1 MVLTGAAESAAEHPA
16 LYSETDGLTIFA
28 SFTPAVRNNLTV
40 LFGAGLC
47 FWAGL
52 AGLLPTLPLFIATL
66 GGSGQQI
73 GIVMASFAIG
83 LLATRPYLSRLAD
96 ERGRKVVLLVG
107 LGAIA
112 LAPFGYLL
120 VQFLPRAIVP
130 LSLGSYTITLDS
142 SILAMIGI
150 RAFHGLSIAAFV
162 VAYSAL
168 VLDLAPP
175 ANRGELLGYMTL
187 VNPIGLALG
196 PAIGGFLYEA
206 TGFTTAFLVMGVLG
220 MVGLLLVARLHEPYR
235 PPSTA
240 ENAGS
245 KEFWGQLWSG
255 RVRTPALILLLVGLA
270 FGTLSTFVPLY
281 VREAGLALN
290 VGLIYTASAL
300 ASFMS
305 RLIAGR
311 ASDRYGRG
319 RFITASLLIYSLGMA
334 MFWLAHSAPMFLLAG
349 FIQGFAGGTLIPM
362 IAALMGDRSTASD
375 RGRTFG
381 LAMVGFDVGIALAGP
396 IFGTIADQLSYRG
409 IFGLS
414 GVMTMVGLVVFATA
428 NSKDLTHSLRFAL
441 GHGPD
446 VYAVDLTKQS
456 PGSVG

>member
-1 MVLTGAAESAAEHPA
+1 M
-16 LYSETDGLTIFA
+16 
-28 SFTPAVRNNLTV
+28 RNNLTV
-40 LFGAGLC
+40 LFAAGLC

-52 AGLLPTLPLFIATL
+52 AGLLPTLPLFIETL

-73 GIVMASFAIG
+73 GIVMASFAVG
-83 LLATRPYLSRLAD
+83 LLVARPYLSRLSD
-96 ERGRKVVLLVG
+96 ERGRKVVLMVG
-107 LGAIA
+107 LSAIA
-112 LAPFGYLL
+112 VAPFGYLL

-130 LSLGSYTITLDS
+130 LVIAGYTLNLDT

-175 ANRGELLGYMTL
+175 ANRGELIGYMTL

-196 PAIGGFLYEA
+196 PALGSFLYEA
-206 TGFTTAFLVMGVLG
+206 TGFTTAFLAMGLLG
-220 MVGLLLVARLHEPYR
+220 IVGLLLVAQLHEPYQPR
-235 PPSTA
+235 SADDAPSKA
-240 ENAGS
+240 
-245 KEFWGQLWSG
+245 FWGQLWSG
-255 RVRTPALILLLVGLA
+255 RVRTPAIILLLVGLA

-290 VGLIYTASAL
+290 VGLIYTASAA

-305 RLIAGR
+305 RLVAGR

-319 RFITASLLIYSLGMA
+319 RFITVSLLLYSVGMGI
-334 MFWLAHSAPMFLLAG
+334 FWLAESAPMFLLAG
-349 FIQGFAGGTLIPM
+349 FVQGFAGGTLIPM
-362 IAALMGDRSTASD
+362 IAALMGDRSSPSD

-396 IFGTIADQLSYRG
+396 VFGTIADQLSYRG
-409 IFGLS
+409 IFGLA
-414 GVMTMVGLVVFATA
+414 GVMTLIGLVIFATA
-428 NSKDLTHSLRFAL
+428 NSKDLAHSLRFAL
-441 GHGPD
+441 GQGRD
-446 VYAVDLTKQS
+446 VYAIDLPNQPPS
-456 PGSVG
+456 QVS

>member
-1 MVLTGAAESAAEHPA
+1 MRASLATQLSTRRATV
-16 LYSETDGLTIFA
+16 LTIF
-28 SFTPAVRNNLTV
+28 STFSPSVRNNLTV
-40 LFGAGLC
+40 LFAAGLC

-52 AGLLPTLPLFIATL
+52 AGLLPTLPLFIETL

-83 LLATRPYLSRLAD
+83 LLVARPYLSRLSD

-107 LGAIA
+107 LSAIA
-112 LAPFGYLL
+112 VAPFGYLL

-130 LSLGSYTITLDS
+130 LVIAGYTLNLDTS
-142 SILAMIGI
+142 MLAMIGI

-175 ANRGELLGYMTL
+175 ANRGELIGYMTL

-196 PAIGGFLYEA
+196 PALGSFLYEA
-206 TGFTTAFLVMGVLG
+206 RGFTTAFLAMGLLG
-220 MVGLLLVARLHEPYR
+220 IVGLLLVARLHEPYQPR
-235 PPSTA
+235 SADDAPPKA
-240 ENAGS
+240 
-245 KEFWGQLWSG
+245 FWGQLWSG
-255 RVRTPALILLLVGLA
+255 RVRTPAIILLLVGLA

-290 VGLIYTASAL
+290 VGLIYTASAA

-305 RLIAGR
+305 RLVAGR

-319 RFITASLLIYSLGMA
+319 RFITVSLLLYSVGMGI
-334 MFWLAHSAPMFLLAG
+334 FWLAESAPMFLLAG
-349 FIQGFAGGTLIPM
+349 FVQGFAGGTLIPM
-362 IAALMGDRSTASD
+362 IAALMGDRSSPSD

-414 GVMTMVGLVVFATA
+414 GVMTLIGLVIFATA
-428 NSKDLTHSLRFAL
+428 NSKDLAHSLRFAL
-441 GHGPD
+441 GHGRD
-446 VYAVDLTKQS
+446 VYSIDLPSQPQPS
-456 PGSVG
+456 QVS